1 MQEGGGLVGPEFLGH
16 PSTPTPT
23 PHMLTRAPSAKLA
36 AQPHQRR
43 DGLVSQVVAG
53 GRVILNHLPI
63 LFVEPPANAVD
74 LPGAQGTWRAAG
86 DPWGRHCVH
95 THQMWA

>member
-1 MQEGGGLVGPEFLGH
+1 MREGRGLVGPELLGH
-16 PSTPTPT
+16 HSTPHTYPT
-23 PHMLTRAPSAKLA
+23 HAHQAPSAKLA

-63 LFVEPPANAVD
+63 LFVEPPADAVD
-74 LPGAQGTWRAAG
+74 LPGGQGTLRAAG
-86 DPWGRHCVH
+86 DLWGQQYVH
-95 THQMWA
+95 THQMRA